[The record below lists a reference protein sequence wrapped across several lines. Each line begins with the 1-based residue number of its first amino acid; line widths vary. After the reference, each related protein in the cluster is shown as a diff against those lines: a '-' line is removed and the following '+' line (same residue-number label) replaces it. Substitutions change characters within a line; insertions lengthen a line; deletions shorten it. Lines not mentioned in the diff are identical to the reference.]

1 MSYKNFEELKKNII
15 KSGTKTK
22 CAVVAAADPHTL
34 EAVMRAYNDGL
45 IMPVLIGNQPIIQE
59 FLDDNNLSDPEIKIY
74 DVRDHEAA
82 MNLAIEMVHAG
93 DVQCVMKGLLQ
104 TSQFMG
110 ALLKKD
116 NKLRTGKMVS
126 MLSFRELPNY
136 HKIIAFTDTGIC
148 PHPTLDQKKEII
160 NNAVSVMNDMGIE
173 NPKVGVLA
181 AVEVANHKMPES
193 TDGEELKQMNIDGE
207 IPDCTVEGPISLD
220 LALSKES
227 AEIKGYESQVAGDVD
242 LLVFPDLA
250 SANITTKM
258 IAHITNTP
266 AGVLILGT
274 KVPAIVCSRAA
285 TIETKYLCI
294 TLAAAK
300 KNKVNVG

>member
-1 MSYKNFEELKKNII
+1 VSYKNFEELKKNII
-15 KSGTKTK
+15 DNGNKIK
-22 CAVVAAADPHTL
+22 CAIVAAEDSHTL
-34 EAVMRAYNDGL
+34 EAVIRAYKDGL
-45 IMPVLIGNQPIIQE
+45 ITPVLIGNQSLIQE
-59 FLDDNNLSDPEIKIY
+59 YMDKNNLSGSEIKIC
-74 DVRDHEAA
+74 DVSNHEAA
-82 MNLAIEMVHAG
+82 MNLAIEMVHTG
-93 DVQCVMKGLLQ
+93 DVQCIMKGLLQ

-126 MLSFRELPNY
+126 MLSFRQLPNY
-136 HKIIAFTDTGIC
+136 HKLLAFTDTGIC
-148 PHPTLDQKKEII
+148 PHPTLEQKKEII

-193 TDGEELKQMNIDGE
+193 TDGEELKQMNLDGD
-207 IPDCTVEGPISLD
+207 IPNCIVEGPISLD
-220 LALSKES
+220 LALSKEA
-227 AEIKGYESQVAGDVD
+227 AEIKGYESDVAGDVD

-274 KVPAIVCSRAA
+274 KVPAIVCSRSASV
-285 TIETKYLCI
+285 ETKYLCI

-300 KNKVNVG
+300 KQD